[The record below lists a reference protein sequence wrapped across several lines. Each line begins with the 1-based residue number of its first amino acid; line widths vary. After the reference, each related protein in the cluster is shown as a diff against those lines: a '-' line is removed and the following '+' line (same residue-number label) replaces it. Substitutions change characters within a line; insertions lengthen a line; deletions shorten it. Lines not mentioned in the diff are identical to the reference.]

1 MKSKK
6 KRQLKVYGQSNGYN
20 YENVPAIILKGKWLS
35 SAGFQIGSNVD
46 ILVERENFSFSTHP
60 KRLLKNIDIG
70 TIIYM

>member
-6 KRQLKVYGQSNGYN
+6 KRQLKVYGQSDGYN

-46 ILVERENFSFSTHP
+46 ILVEEG
-60 KRLLKNIDIG
+60 KLLIQHTSK
-70 TIIYM
+70 TLVEKH

>member
-46 ILVERENFSFSTHP
+46 ILVEEG
-60 KRLLKNIDIG
+60 KLLIQHTSK
-70 TIIYM
+70 TLVEKH